1 MMTKKIL
8 LSFPQKATGQP
19 MAMELIKTYNLDF
32 NILKAFID
40 DNIKGTLLLEIKGE
54 EADIEAGIVFLREH
68 QIGVKDIQSM
78 VEVDQKKCVSCGAC
92 TAVCAVGA
100 LEMTAD
106 WSLIHHDD
114 KCLECMLC
122 VKACPMRAIH
132 AVI

>member
-8 LSFPQKATGQP
+8 LSFPQKAAGQP
-19 MAMELIKTYNLDF
+19 MAMELIKTYHLDF

-40 DNIKGTLLLEIKGE
+40 DNIKGTLLLEIKGQ
-54 EADIEAGIVFLREH
+54 EADIEAGIVYLRQH
-68 QIGVKDIQSM
+68 QIGVRDIESV
-78 VEVDQKKCVSCGAC
+78 VEVDPDKCVACGAC

-106 WSLIHHDD
+106 WSLVHHDD

-132 AVI
+132 ALI

>member
-8 LSFPQKATGQP
+8 LSFPQKSAGQP

-40 DNIKGTLLLEIKGE
+40 DNIKGTLLLEIKGQ

-68 QIGVKDIQSM
+68 QIGVKDIQSV
-78 VEVDQKKCVSCGAC
+78 VEVDENKCVSCGAC
-92 TAVCAVGA
+92 TAVCAVSA